1 VANRVNTLE
10 YVLRRLITLAGV
22 VLGVTLVTF
31 VISRLIPADP
41 VAVMMG
47 EVYRSDPELVAY
59 FRRQLGL
66 DQPLPV
72 QYVIYLKQLVQG
84 NWGVSYHSNRPVI
97 EDIQQYFSAT
107 FELTFVALILA
118 ILVGVPLGVISALRK
133 DRWVDHVT
141 RIGSLVGV
149 ATPVFWLAL
158 MMQLLFYSRLGALP
172 LGGRADDLLLLSYPV
187 KFITGLYVVD
197 TFLTGNWPVF
207 RNVIIHMMMP
217 ALVLAFRAV
226 AWIMRMTR
234 SAMLEVL
241 RQDYVRTARAWGL
254 TERVVVA
261 RYALRNSL
269 IPVLTVIG
277 LTYGQLLQ
285 GSWLT
290 ETIFNWPGMGL
301 YAVKSIMYSDYPAIL
316 AVSLIASLVYV
327 AVNLVVDILYTY
339 VDPRITY

>member
-1 VANRVNTLE
+1 MGRLNTLE
-10 YVLRRLITLAGV
+10 YILRRSITLVGV
-22 VLGVTLVTF
+22 VLGVTLVVF

-41 VAVMMG
+41 VAIMMG
-47 EVYRSDPELVAY
+47 EVFRSDPEIVAH
-59 FRRQLGL
+59 FRKQLGL

-72 QYVIYLKQLVQG
+72 QYVIYLRQLLQG

-97 EDIQQYFSAT
+97 VDIRQYFSAT

-118 ILVGVPLGVISALRK
+118 ILIGIPLGVVSALRK

-141 RIGSLVGV
+141 RIGCLIGV

-158 MMQLLFYSRLGALP
+158 MMQLLFYSRLGILP
-172 LGGRADDLLLLSYPV
+172 LGSIADEPLLFAHPV
-187 KFITGLYVVD
+187 RFITGLYVVD
-197 TFLTGNWPVF
+197 TLLTGNWPVF
-207 RNVIIHMMMP
+207 QNVIVHMIMP
-217 ALVLAFRAV
+217 ASVLAFRAV

-254 TERVVVA
+254 AERVVII

-269 IPVLTVIG
+269 ISVFTVIG

-316 AVSLIASLVYV
+316 AVSLVASLVYV
-327 AVNLVVDILYTY
+327 AVNLAVDILYTY
-339 VDPRITY
+339 VDPRIKY